1 MSKLIRTTLVTA
13 ALLAAGLATVQSTA
27 SPLSWLGGGDRV
39 QGSGSVTKQ
48 AREVGHFSGI
58 GLSTGGKVEVR
69 IGSTESVTVQA
80 DDNVLPLIETV
91 VENGMLK
98 IRPLH
103 KNQQLDTRNLKV
115 FVQAREVQRIAVGG
129 SGAVDAEGL
138 RGPKLQLDVGGSG
151 SINLRDVEADGV
163 TVALGGSGSL
173 KAAGQTERLTVSI
186 GGSGTVD
193 TGKLAART
201 ASVSIGG
208 SGQATVWAKQSLGV
222 SVAGSGD
229 VGYYGDPQLNRTVMG
244 SGTVKRLGG
253 APL

>member
-1 MSKLIRTTLVTA
+1 MSKLFRTTVVAA

-27 SPLSWLGGGDRV
+27 SPLSWLGGERI
-39 QGSGSVTKQ
+39 QGSGSVVKQ
-48 AREVGHFSGI
+48 VREVGTFNGI

-69 IGSTESVTVQA
+69 LGSTDSVTVQA

-91 VENGMLK
+91 VENGLLK

-115 FVQAREVQRIAVGG
+115 FVQARDVQRIAVGG
-129 SGAVDAEGL
+129 SGSVDAEGL
-138 RGPKLQLDVGGSG
+138 HGPKLQMDVGGSG
-151 SINLRDVEADGV
+151 SISLRDVDADGV
-163 TVALGGSGSL
+163 TVALGGSGNL
-173 KAAGQTERLTVSI
+173 KASGKAERLTVSI

-193 TGKLAART
+193 VAKLATRT

-208 SGQATVWAKQSLGV
+208 SGQATVWAKQSLSA

-229 VGYYGDPQLNRTVMG
+229 VAYYGDPQLNRTVMG

-253 APL
+253 AP